1 MKPSRIEEVV
11 KSVIQTRWPVFLW
24 GPPGVGKSSIVR
36 SIAKQK
42 KLELLDVRASLLDP
56 TDLRGIPTV
65 EKGKAKWCPPSFLP
79 SDPKSKGLLFF
90 DELNAAP
97 PLVQAS
103 LYQLTLD
110 RCVGEYKLP
119 DGWSILAAGNRAE
132 DRSVTFRMPAAL
144 INRFVHLDYEVDFED
159 WRDWAV
165 VNKMHPL
172 VVGFLSTRRELL
184 FNMDKPDKP
193 FPTPRSWE
201 MVSDILSSQDSFKDC
216 QDIILGVVG
225 EGAMMEFIGY
235 CESAISEEIIEK
247 IIADPS
253 AAKLPKKLGDQYALI
268 SYLSF
273 NLDKT
278 DVQKGAEVLLSRF
291 APELG
296 VLLLRNCLKLHPKFA
311 MKKGVQEFISKHK
324 DVIGPINFRRRLQ
337 KPVFN

>member
-110 RCVGEYKLP
+110 RCVGEYRLP

-247 IIADPS
+247 IIAEPS

-278 DVQKGAEVLLSRF
+278 DVQKCAEVLLSRF

-324 DVIGPINFRRRLQ
+324 DVI
-337 KPVFN
+337 

>member
-42 KLELLDVRASLLDP
+42 KLELLDARASLLDP

-201 MVSDILSSQDSFKDC
+201 IVSDILSSQDSFKDC

-324 DVIGPINFRRRLQ
+324 DVI
-337 KPVFN
+337 

>member
-11 KSVIQTRWPVFLW
+11 KSVIQTHWPVFLW

-184 FNMDKPDKP
+184 VNMDKPDKP

-201 MVSDILSSQDSFKDC
+201 IVSDILSSQDSFKDC

-253 AAKLPKKLGDQYALI
+253 AANLPKKLGDQYALI

-324 DVIGPINFRRRLQ
+324 DVI
-337 KPVFN
+337 

>member
-110 RCVGEYKLP
+110 RCVGEYRLP

-184 FNMDKPDKP
+184 FNMEKPDKP

-253 AAKLPKKLGDQYALI
+253 SAKLPKKLGDQYALI

-273 NLDKT
+273 NLDKK
-278 DVQKGAEVLLSRF
+278 DVQKGAEVLLSRL

-296 VLLLRNCLKLHPKFA
+296 VLLLRNCLKLSPKFA
-311 MKKGVQEFISKHK
+311 MKSGVQEFISKHK
-324 DVIGPINFRRRLQ
+324 DVI
-337 KPVFN
+337 

>member
-324 DVIGPINFRRRLQ
+324 DVI
-337 KPVFN
+337 

>member
-201 MVSDILSSQDSFKDC
+201 IVSDILSSQDSFKDC

-324 DVIGPINFRRRLQ
+324 DVI
-337 KPVFN
+337 